1 MTKPDESSINLNEL
15 IESLKPLRVLKVGT
29 CTNVSG
35 KHKLTYH
42 IGCDEKAV
50 IHFRVYE
57 NSGGGYFSTEWVTLD
72 AMLNAIEAGPKPTT
86 SFALYELFKG
96 KSVNTPA
103 FLLAALLNEGLM
115 QIHPDE
121 QRCYLAID
129 PTSFITEIKQLI
141 ASNINI
147 EVAPKPK
154 KPHQRVALIAAG
166 PVNTNLKKRSGRPL
180 DSSKLK
186 EG

>member
-1 MTKPDESSINLNEL
+1 MTKPTESSINVNEL

-42 IGCDEKAV
+42 IGCDDADV
-50 IHFRVYE
+50 IYFRIYE

-72 AMLNAIEAGPKPTT
+72 AMLKAIEGGPKPTT

-129 PTSFITEIKQLI
+129 PTPFITEIKQLV

-154 KPHQRVALIAAG
+154 KQHQRVALIAAG

-180 DSSKLK
+180 DSAKRK